1 MKKILLLL
9 LISLLFSACTPA
21 TRNATNPVLSPMLD
35 GMYDNNPILVNQRL
49 MHIQRVI
56 DSVYF
61 LHTETEFK
69 LEDGEVITAELDG
82 AGVVIHDGYILT
94 VSHAV
99 SHNSLQVEMLTPM
112 GIQTIDVPAEKL
124 SEQTYLNLNGSRI
137 RLEEIVK
144 GKEDDIAIFKVP
156 DRFQLKSF
164 PYNIGNSDELQV
176 GDFIYVIGNPMN
188 YGINVREGIV
198 SSMIAPEAIAAILP
212 RFENAF
218 MMSNGVNPGD
228 SGTPVIAIRDGK
240 YELVGLSQG
249 IFTNAQNL
257 SWAIKIN
264 PIINKLK
271 EGMEKIKNP
280 QMEQQEKISKNKST
294 HRERQSQYGPT

>member
-1 MKKILLLL
+1 MKKFLLLL
-9 LISLLFSACTPA
+9 LISLLFSACAPA
-21 TRNATNPVLSPMLD
+21 TQNGTNPVLSPMLD

-49 MHIQRVI
+49 MPIQRII

-61 LHTETEFK
+61 LHTDTEFK

-82 AGVVIHDGYILT
+82 SGVFILDRYILT

-99 SHNSLQVEMLTPM
+99 SQDTLQVEMLTPM
-112 GIQTIDVPAEKL
+112 GIQRIDVPVEKL
-124 SEQTYLNLNGSRI
+124 SEQTYLNLSGSRI
-137 RLEEIVK
+137 SLEQVVK

-156 DRFQLKSF
+156 DGLQLKSF
-164 PYNIGNSDELQV
+164 PYKIGNSDELQV
-176 GDFIYVIGNPMN
+176 GHFIYVIGNPMN

-218 MMSNGVNPGD
+218 MISNGVNPGD
-228 SGTPVIAIRDGK
+228 SGTPVIAIRDGE

-271 EGMEKIKNP
+271 DGKGKTGNP
-280 QMEQQEKISKNKST
+280 QMERQEKASKST
-294 HRERQSQYGPT
+294 HRERQSRYGPT

>member
-1 MKKILLLL
+1 M
-9 LISLLFSACTPA
+9 
-21 TRNATNPVLSPMLD
+21 VD

-49 MHIQRVI
+49 MHIQRI
-56 DSVYF
+56 INSVYF
-61 LHTETEFK
+61 LHTDTEFK

-82 AGVVIHDGYILT
+82 AGVLVFDRYILT

-99 SHNSLQVEMLTPM
+99 SHASLQVEMLTPM
-112 GIQTIDVPAEKL
+112 GIQTIDVPADKL

-137 RLEEIVK
+137 RLEEVVK

-156 DRFQLKSF
+156 DGLQLNSF
-164 PYNIGNSDELQV
+164 PYEIGNSDELQV
-176 GDFIYVIGNPMN
+176 GHFIYVIGNPMN

-198 SSMIAPEAIAAILP
+198 SSMVAPEAIAAILP

-218 MMSNGVNPGD
+218 MISNGVNPGD
-228 SGTPVIAIRDGK
+228 SGTPVIAIRDGQ

-264 PIINKLK
+264 PILNKLK
-271 EGMEKIKNP
+271 DGMEIIKNP
-280 QMEQQEKISKNKST
+280 HMEQQEKVTERT
-294 HRERQSQYGPT
+294 HPEKQSRYGPT